1 MRLVFLDSYAR
12 IKGRCGR
19 FDLLPAE
26 ASGQECGPKRDER
39 SYSRARIPAESGCPN
54 MRNDPYLP
62 SICPKPPAM
71 RTGAIA
77 LRWVLRL
84 AAIVLIV
91 LPGPRAA
98 SAQSSDLT
106 QKSLEDLMNIQVTS
120 VSRKEQKT
128 SQAAAAIFVISQ
140 EDISRSGA
148 LNIPD
153 LLRMV
158 PGVDVA
164 QIDASNWAISVR
176 GFNGQFSNKLLVL
189 VDGRTVYTPMFA
201 GVFWSAQNVPL
212 DSIERIEIIRGPG
225 AAIWG
230 SNAVNGV
237 INIITRSAGHTQGGQ
252 VSGGAG
258 NTGTGPATISYGGK
272 VQGFG
277 AYRVYA
283 EGFQYNSLP
292 TFANAEGHDD
302 WRLVHGGFR
311 TDSTLSAKDSL
322 TTEGEMLAGD
332 AGELTTAPVSLA
344 PPVTATVALRERYA
358 SWNALARWNRNFSA
372 QSGTSFQV
380 YFDRTNLD
388 DTTFNFGIDNFDLD
402 FQHHVAWGARQ
413 DIVWGLGYRL
423 STDDTAPTLRTVFT
437 PNDRITQLF
446 SSFAQ
451 DEISLLPNR
460 LQLSLGARVEHNSYN
475 GLVFQPSGNLAWN
488 LNSRNM
494 IWSAISSADRTPSRT
509 DTGFRLNMEALPGPG
524 GLPILVSL
532 LGSSNFRN
540 EHVTAFQAG
549 YRNTWTSRISLDSTI
564 FYNRYRDLESVEPG
578 AMTVET
584 NPAPIHLLVPNFI
597 SNGLRGETHGAELF
611 ANWKV
616 SYFWTLSPGYS
627 YLATHL
633 HPFAG
638 SQDFTDAAGTE
649 GGVPDHQ
656 AQLRSSVSLPHNLQ
670 WNASAYF
677 VNRLPAV
684 AIPSYTRLDTG
695 LIWHGEERVS
705 VTVMGQNLLKS
716 LHPEFAGP
724 DSVVLPGM
732 MRRAAY
738 AKVVW
743 SF

>member
-1 MRLVFLDSYAR
+1 MR
-12 IKGRCGR
+12 
-19 FDLLPAE
+19 
-26 ASGQECGPKRDER
+26 SGAVALQWVR
-39 SYSRARIPAESGCPN
+39 S
-54 MRNDPYLP
+54 
-62 SICPKPPAM
+62 
-71 RTGAIA
+71 
-77 LRWVLRL
+77 L

-91 LPGPRAA
+91 LPRPGSAA
-98 SAQSSDLT
+98 AQTPDLT

-128 SQAAAAIFVISQ
+128 SQAAAAIFVISR

-164 QIDASNWAISVR
+164 QINASNWAISVR
-176 GFNGQFSNKLLVL
+176 GFNGEFSNKLLVV

-201 GVFWSAQNVPL
+201 GVFWNAQNVPL

-237 INIITRSAGHTQGGQ
+237 INIITRSAENSQGGQ
-252 VSGGAG
+252 VSGDAG
-258 NTGTGPATISYGGK
+258 NAGIGPSTISYGGK
-272 VQGFG
+272 AQGIG
-277 AYRVYA
+277 AYRVYG
-283 EGFQYNSLP
+283 EGFRYTSLP
-292 TFANAEGHDD
+292 TFANTEGHDD
-302 WRLVHGGFR
+302 WGLVDGGFR
-311 TDSTLSAKDSL
+311 TNSTLSAKDSL
-322 TTEGEMLAGD
+322 TTEGEILGGN

-344 PPVTATVALRERYA
+344 PPATATIALRDRYM
-358 SWNALARWNRNFSA
+358 SWNTLARWNRTFSA
-372 QSGTSFQV
+372 QSRTSLHA
-380 YFDRTNLD
+380 YFDRTCLD
-388 DTTFNFGIDNFDLD
+388 DSTFNFQIDNFDLD

-423 STDDTAPTLRTVFT
+423 SKDDTTPTLRSTFT
-437 PNDRITQLF
+437 PNYRNTQLF
-446 SSFAQ
+446 SWFAQ
-451 DEISLLPNR
+451 DEISILPDR
-460 LQLSLGARVEHNSYN
+460 LQLSLGARIEHNSYN
-475 GLVFQPSGNLAWN
+475 GFDFQPSGNLAWN

-494 IWSAISSADRTPSRT
+494 IWAAISSADRTPSRT
-509 DTGFRLNMEALPGPG
+509 DTGFRFNMEALPGPG

-532 LGSSNFRN
+532 FGNPNFRN

-549 YRNTWTSRISLDSTI
+549 YRNTWTSTVSLDSTI
-564 FYNRYRDLESVEPG
+564 FYNRYRDIESVDTG
-578 AMTVET
+578 ALTIET
-584 NPAPIHLLVPNFI
+584 NPAPIHLLLPSFI
-597 SNGLRGETHGAELF
+597 GNGLRGEAHGAEFF

-616 SYFWTLSPGYS
+616 SDFWTLSPGYS

-638 SQDFTDAAGTE
+638 SQDFTDAVGIE
-649 GGVPDHQ
+649 GGTPDHQ

-677 VNRLPAV
+677 VNRLPAAAV
-684 AIPSYTRLDTG
+684 PSYTRLDTD
-695 LIWHGEERVS
+695 LIWHGGERFS

-724 DSVVLPGM
+724 NSVVLPGM
-732 MRRAAY
+732 VRRAAY

>member
-1 MRLVFLDSYAR
+1 MWNDSY
-12 IKGRCGR
+12 
-19 FDLLPAE
+19 LPFT
-26 ASGQECGPKRDER
+26 SPK
-39 SYSRARIPAESGCPN
+39 
-54 MRNDPYLP
+54 L
-62 SICPKPPAM
+62 PAM

-77 LRWVLRL
+77 LQWVRSLG
-84 AAIVLIV
+84 AMVLIF
-91 LPGPRAA
+91 LPASHSVAA
-98 SAQSSDLT
+98 DSPDLT

-189 VDGRTVYTPMFA
+189 VDGRTVYSPMFA
-201 GVFWSAQNVPL
+201 GVFWNAQNVPL

-230 SNAVNGV
+230 SNAVDGV
-237 INIITRSAGHTQGGQ
+237 INIITRSAEHTQGGW
-252 VSGGAG
+252 VSGSAG
-258 NTGTGPATISYGGK
+258 NAATGPAAISYSGK
-272 VQGFG
+272 VPGFG

-283 EGFQYNSLP
+283 EGFRYNSLP

-302 WRLVHGGFR
+302 WRLAHGGFR

-322 TTEGEMLAGD
+322 TTEGEILAGD
-332 AGELTTAPVSLA
+332 AGELTLAPVSLA
-344 PPVTATVALRERYA
+344 PPVTTTVALRERYA

-380 YFDRTNLD
+380 YFDRTCLD
-388 DTTFNFGIDNFDLD
+388 DKTFNFQIDNFDLD
-402 FQHHVAWGARQ
+402 FQYHVAWGARQ

-423 STDDTAPTLRTVFT
+423 SADDTTPTLRAVIT
-437 PNDRITQLF
+437 PNNRTTELF
-446 SSFAQ
+446 RSFAQ
-451 DEISLLPNR
+451 DEITILPNR
-460 LQLSLGARVEHNSYN
+460 LQLSLGARFEHNSYN
-475 GLVFQPSGNLAWN
+475 GLDFQPSGNLAWN

-494 IWSAISSADRTPSRT
+494 IWAAISSADRTPSRT
-509 DTGFRLNMEALPGPG
+509 DTGFRLNLQALPGPG

-532 LGSSNFRN
+532 LGDPNFRN
-540 EHVTAFQAG
+540 EHLTAFQAG

-564 FYNRYRDLESVEPG
+564 FYNRYRDLESVEIG
-578 AMTVET
+578 ATAVET
-584 NPAPIHLLVPNFI
+584 NPAPIHLLVPETI
-597 SNGLRGETHGAELF
+597 SNGLRGETHGGELF

-616 SYFWTLSPGYS
+616 SYYWTLSPGYS

-677 VNRLPAV
+677 VNRLPAA

-695 LIWHGEERVS
+695 LIWHGGERVS
-705 VTVMGQNLLKS
+705 ATVVGQNLLKN

-724 DSVVLPGM
+724 NSVVLPGM